1 MSRSIPSC
9 SPYASRRQSLSS
21 SAAGAEVSG
30 VGTSATSS
38 CALGAGGT
46 ASAGTTAAGSGS
58 SSLSTADGSAVC
70 CSGSDVGSAAGTT
83 SDTSY
88 HDEESEL
95 GSFGNPTALIPA
107 LCISAS
113 HSAGLSARTFSRSSS
128 SAKCPTLLKP
138 RTIAVSSASNAPAVC
153 PRRARAHARLYSGPD
168 SPGISSLSSW
178 NQCAAASNSPM
189 SNAPCALLLTS
200 PTRRLMLK
208 SRSTPAPSPDAVI
221 QSKRVTS
228 SAGPIAP
235 ALMRWSAPGPSSASI
250 TLVVA
255 CTSACWPRS
264 IPASCVPSP
273 RLRYDIASTLNGWGC
288 GFVTRGRS
296 ELAQRPTTQLKRR
309 ALGPVMEP
317 SRHSRRH
324 SSHSASLP
332 SCTLSPSSSV
342 YCSSKLPFAHPCT
355 RSVRFARVGRRRVTR
370 RVCVSFPHRTRENF
384 SGTASWTI
392 TCSIAGILP
401 FFFAAFLNY
410 LPFLLASEVN
420 KVQK

>member
-178 NQCAAASNSPM
+178 NQCAATSNFSV

-200 PTRRLMLK
+200 PARRLMLK
-208 SRSTPAPSPDAVI
+208 SSSTPVPSPDAVI

-250 TLVVA
+250 TFVVA
-255 CTSACWPRS
+255 ACTRSCWLRS
-264 IPASCVPSP
+264 NPASRVPSP
-273 RLRYDIASTLNGWGC
+273 RPRYDIASTLNGWGC
-288 GFVTRGRS
+288 GFVARGRS
-296 ELAQRPTTQLKRR
+296 EARAQRPTTQFKRR

-370 RVCVSFPHRTRENF
+370 RVCISLPQRTRENF

-401 FFFAAFLNY
+401 LSFAARSRCE
-410 LPFLLASEVN
+410 PLLSLLYFRG
-420 KVQK
+420 Q